1 MPRWQ
6 TLSESASDQPLP
18 RAAAH
23 QSGARGSDW
32 EPGLASEG
40 GGFLI
45 RSLSDPRE
53 AKFYLLN
60 MCLKKKFTSCKTQK
74 LPKGTQ

>member
-6 TLSESASDQPLP
+6 TLSESASDQLLP

-23 QSGARGSDW
+23 QRGARGSDW

-60 MCLKKKFTSCKTQK
+60 MC
-74 LPKGTQ
+74 